1 MTCYCCESRK
11 CADGVE
17 KTPHPS
23 VPCHSKTRK
32 AAQAA
37 DVAPKKK
44 KRPGVGFGNWG
55 LFLVVIYMMR
65 SDFAVNND
73 DKRSAHQVP
82 PRELLQ
88 QSPGLIALGVLPAG
102 THTHCTHD
110 RVCAARSLAH
120 RRLRSALK
128 GINKAELVVIH
139 GANVCG

>member
-1 MTCYCCESRK
+1 MRRRSRK
-11 CADGVE
+11 DYPPQCSLPLKD
-17 KTPHPS
+17 KKSCTS
-23 VPCHSKTRK
+23 CRCCS
-32 AAQAA
+32 
-37 DVAPKKK
+37 KKK
-44 KRPGVGFGNWG
+44 KPGVGFENWG

-88 QSPGLIALGVLPAG
+88 QSPGLIALRVLPAG

-139 GANVCG
+139 SANVCG